1 MLQFKWFK
9 IKKNAF
15 SLIEI
20 LISISLLVVI
30 LAIILPVWN
39 FELINKKVQ
48 NKNIASRIASSYLEE
63 LKNSEFSGL
72 PNEGSIY
79 FNHPDLLKLNQGV
92 GLVQV
97 QNYENNNNE
106 TLKQIKIQIIWQDNQ
121 TSTYEIYYLFSK
133 TNG

>member
-1 MLQFKWFK
+1 MLRSKWFK

-20 LISISLLVVI
+20 LISISLLIVI

-48 NKNIASRIASSYLEE
+48 NKNIASRIATSYLEE
-63 LKNSEFSGL
+63 LKNSKFVGL
-72 PNEGSIY
+72 PNEGTIY
-79 FNHPDLLKLNQGV
+79 FNHPDLVKLNQGT
-92 GLVQV
+92 GFVQI

-106 TLKQIKIQIIWQDNQ
+106 ILKQIKIQISWQENQ

-133 TNG
+133 TNE

>member
-1 MLQFKWFK
+1 MLRFKWFK

-63 LKNSEFSGL
+63 LKNSKFSDL